1 LKYVEWHSSDP
12 YDSGMPDTAAWDQAS
27 KQKLRPGLKY
37 PLKQSEVELALV
49 EAGAHVH
56 ILSWSLT
63 GRLPDNRLPLLIVHV
78 GGDARPGY
86 FGPPSRG
93 YVDLTI
99 RSVPIDRVEAA
110 HAVLAN
116 SVLADACQWISRVP
130 ARGNAWSASDHDLTF
145 TLVDGRTVRE
155 ES

>member
-1 LKYVEWHSSDP
+1 MSDSTP
-12 YDSGMPDTAAWDQAS
+12 WDQTD
-27 KQKLRPGLKY
+27 KQKRRPSLKY
-37 PLKQSEVELALV
+37 PLKQSEVEVALV
-49 EAGAHVH
+49 EAGAHVQT
-56 ILSWSLT
+56 LSWSPT

-99 RSVPIDRVEAA
+99 CAVPFGRAGDA
-110 HAVLAN
+110 HVALTGGVLAE
-116 SVLADACQWISRVP
+116 ACQWIARVP
-130 ARGNAWSASDHDLTF
+130 ARGNAWSASDHELTF
-145 TLVDGRTVRE
+145 TMVDGRIVRV